1 LSSTSI
7 RWGGLASMV
16 GGVLWALTP
25 LREPLVGGRFREHPV
40 FRPYNI
46 VLVVIALL
54 LSLGLLAL
62 HNQYKGRHGRLGTA
76 GAVVIFAG
84 YALLFIGSM
93 PATLLSPDGLR
104 GLIMAGQDLGFLGA
118 LVSGVGAIL
127 LGISLW
133 RARVTPR
140 LGALLLVIALPIGF
154 VGVVLLSAVA
164 SADIAGLALTIPYG
178 GAWVL
183 LGSQLWS
190 PDDTAANQPSRVS

>member
-1 LSSTSI
+1 
-7 RWGGLASMV
+7 MV
-16 GGVLWALTP
+16 GGALWALTP
-25 LREPLVGGRFREHPV
+25 LREPLFGGRFPEHPV

-54 LSLGLLAL
+54 LGLGLLAL
-62 HNQYKGRHGRLGTA
+62 HNRYKGRHGRLGTG

-84 YALLFIGSM
+84 YALFIGSM

-133 RARVTPR
+133 RARVTPGWER
-140 LGALLLVIALPIGF
+140 CCS
-154 VGVVLLSAVA
+154 LS
-164 SADIAGLALTIPYG
+164 
-178 GAWVL
+178 
-183 LGSQLWS
+183 
-190 PDDTAANQPSRVS
+190 PSRSAS